1 MRVVPNLKTIL
12 TCPNCGSGKL
22 YEIKDPIELSTKIFC
37 LDCHEEIVEG
47 NTTIDNLMLSIP
59 QTEGKAPNI
68 ETNHEEAARRA
79 QEEKDKFLFNLREEI
94 DRLRYNIH
102 DTHSM
107 MLVNKLT
114 DIFTQIADYI
124 ENH

>member
-1 MRVVPNLKTIL
+1 MRIVPNLKTIL
-12 TCPNCGSGKL
+12 NCPNCGSGKL
-22 YEIKDPIELSTKIFC
+22 YVMKDPMELSEKVFC

-47 NTTIDNLMLSIP
+47 NITIDDLTLSIP
-59 QTEGKAPNI
+59 Q
-68 ETNHEEAARRA
+68 EEAKKLHLKINNEEIVSRE
-79 QEEKDKFLFNLREEI
+79 QEEKEKFLFNLREEI

>member
-1 MRVVPNLKTIL
+1 MAMKEYKI
-12 TCPNCGSGKL
+12 CPR
-22 YEIKDPIELSTKIFC
+22 
-37 LDCHEEIVEG
+37 CHEEIREG
-47 NTTIDNLMLSIP
+47 NITINNSSPDAISIPYDESRTIKIDN
-59 QTEGKAPNI
+59 
-68 ETNHEEAARRA
+68 EATARRE

-94 DRLRYNIH
+94 NRLRYNIH